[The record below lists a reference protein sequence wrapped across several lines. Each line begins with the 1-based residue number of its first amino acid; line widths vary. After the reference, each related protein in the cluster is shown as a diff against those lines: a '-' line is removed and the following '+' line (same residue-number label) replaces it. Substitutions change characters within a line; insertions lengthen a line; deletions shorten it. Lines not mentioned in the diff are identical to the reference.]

1 MAARAFLGA
10 GDLYLAR
17 MVGGVWQ
24 NFAGPF
30 GCSKFEIKPNIE
42 IREQISRGRDTY
54 GQVIESVALQQ
65 PSELSIDLTEVNRET
80 LAIALLGTTA
90 ALSQVA
96 GTLTNEIVT
105 GRLDQWVPLSKGALS
120 GNTTVSGAA
129 VAAAFTGAIATT
141 TLTVSAVSSGTLSV
155 GQVIAGAGVT
165 VGTRVTAQLTGTPGG
180 VGTYT
185 VSVSQTVASGSLT
198 GAAGAAY
205 VNGVDFLV
213 NPQLG
218 WVKALPGGAILDNQ
232 TLSVSGTYS
241 AITGTEIKGS
251 TQAQLRVRVK
261 LDGKNFA
268 DDTPCIVTCHE
279 VVIAA
284 DAAFDFLSDQFA
296 TVTMP
301 GRMKTPAGF
310 AEPYTVHLRNVA

>member
-17 MVGGVWQ
+17 MVGGSWQ

-65 PSELSIDLTEVNRET
+65 PTELSIDLTEVNRET

-90 ALSQVA
+90 ALSQA
-96 GTLTNEIVT
+96 SGSLANEAVT
-105 GRLDQWVPLSKGALS
+105 APAVDQWVPLSKAGLT
-120 GNTTVSGAA
+120 GNTTVSGGA
-129 VAAAFTGAIATT
+129 VAASVTGAIAGN
-141 TLTVSAVSSGTLSV
+141 TLTVSAVASGALSV
-155 GQVIAGAGVT
+155 GQVLSGAGVT
-165 VGTRVTAQLTGTPGG
+165 AGTRITARLTGTGG

-185 VSVSQTVASGSLT
+185 VSVSQTVASGTIT
-198 GAAGAAY
+198 GAAGTAY
-205 VNGVDFLV
+205 VNGVDYLV

-218 WVKALPGGAILDNQ
+218 WIKPLDGGAILAGQ
-232 TLSVSGTYS
+232 PLLVSGTYA

-301 GRMKTPAGF
+301 GRLKTPAGF
-310 AEPYTVHLRNVA
+310 TEPYTVHLRDVA